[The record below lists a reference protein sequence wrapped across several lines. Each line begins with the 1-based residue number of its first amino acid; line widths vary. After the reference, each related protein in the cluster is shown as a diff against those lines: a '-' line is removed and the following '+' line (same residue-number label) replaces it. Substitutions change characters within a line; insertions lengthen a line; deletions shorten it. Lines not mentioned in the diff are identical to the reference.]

1 MEAWRRKGFSMAL
14 LFEKSILPPCAEKN
28 STSLGMRIVKIHKN
42 STPVFKPSVQ
52 TKVCFVLFNFFYNT
66 VKYRIKSVEV
76 QNKKIKKIFINRD
89 RSLFSTSTYRYF
101 RSVLWI
107 RIRNGSVFRVC
118 LDPYSEYGPGSTHVN
133 IG

>member
-1 MEAWRRKGFSMAL
+1 MAL

-76 QNKKIKKIFINRD
+76 QNKKIKKYSLTGTGVYSLPVPTVTLD
-89 RSLFSTSTYRYF
+89 RCCGS
-101 RSVLWI
+101 
-107 RIRNGSVFRVC
+107 GSVM
-118 LDPYSEYGPGSTHVN
+118 DPYSGSVLIRIPNTDPDPHM
-133 IG
+133 